1 MPGPAT
7 VSEVDPPLRPRLR
20 GVIHRYAS
28 ITFAVG
34 IVGLVI
40 AAGDGAAKGWVIVY
54 GLCVTTMLGV
64 SAVYH
69 SGRLSER
76 AVRVFKRID
85 HSTILLAIAG
95 SYTAI
100 IGLGLAGSSRALLLA
115 VVWSLAIAGVAIRMA
130 WLDAPYPLVAVI
142 YVGVG
147 WAVLINPVAVVTE
160 LPVGVLLLVLL
171 GGIFYSAGAAVY
183 ALHKPNPWPATFG
196 YHEVFHTLV
205 VLGVTCHFLAVV
217 LLLANR

>member
-1 MPGPAT
+1 MTTT
-7 VSEVDPPLRPRLR
+7 VASTAEDALERPRLR
-20 GVIHRYAS
+20 GVIHRYAA
-28 ITFAVG
+28 ITFG
-34 IVGLVI
+34 IGFIGLAI
-40 AAGDGAAKGWVIVY
+40 AAGDGAAKAWVLVY

-69 SGRLSER
+69 SGRLSPR

-100 IGLGLAGSSRALLLA
+100 LGLGLHGNTRALLLA
-115 VVWSLAIAGVAIRMA
+115 VVWSLAIAGIAIRMA

-142 YVGVG
+142 YVAVG

-160 LPVGVLLLVLL
+160 LPLGVLLLVLV
-171 GGIFYSAGAAVY
+171 GGVFYSAGAAVY

-196 YHEVFHTLV
+196 YHEIFHTLV
-205 VLGVTCHFLAVV
+205 VAGAASHFLAVV
-217 LLLANR
+217 LLLTN